1 MNYKEYSYNAF
12 LALKDEKKVDGFS
25 LYNPNENIAIYA
37 DRLGVTLVWRFNVE
51 TQTITIRQM
60 EFARPTL
67 LTEEDYLWLR
77 NIAKSKHWRGGVKKI
92 DHYRRHIGEEF
103 LDADGI
109 DPYFY
114 AWMAEREYAFMR
126 NEKNYVDYYTDIL
139 SENEFAEVC
148 KVAIDDE
155 DLHSKILIAVCNKEN
170 YLPFDISLT
179 PTKRTLS
186 DRINEFLDGLN
197 VDTRVRKETAN
208 KIFELLKDNVH
219 ID

>member
-12 LALKDEKKVDGFS
+12 LALKDAKKVGGFS

-51 TQTITIRQM
+51 TQTITIREM
-60 EFARPTL
+60 VFAQPTL

-92 DHYRRHIGEEF
+92 DHYRRHIGEVF
-103 LDADGI
+103 LNADGI

-114 AWMAEREYAFMR
+114 AWMAEREYTCIH
-126 NEKNYVDYYTDIL
+126 NENYVDCYTDIL
-139 SENEFAEVC
+139 SEKEFVEVC

-155 DLHSKILIAVCNKEN
+155 DLHSKVLIAVCNKKN

-179 PTKRTLS
+179 PTKKTLS
-186 DRINEFLDGLN
+186 DRINEFLDDLN
-197 VDTRVRKETAN
+197 VDTCVRKETAN